1 MNRFEETF
9 IIDLTE
15 HVHTTCC
22 WPLHGYSGLSNQR
35 ITAFIS
41 LLGFPYMGGILR
53 VGVGSSLLC
62 DLGCSLTDPQLFF
75 FFFTFLYA
83 GIQACASRHGL
94 CWTILKD

>member
-75 FFFTFLYA
+75 FFSHFCMLGSRPVPAGMAYA
-83 GIQACASRHGL
+83 GQF
-94 CWTILKD
+94 